1 MIIPDKP
8 YMIVL
13 GTSHTNGDC
22 MKDNDKSAEVNRT
35 AYEQIAAH
43 VGLEILNIGLS
54 GCTNYDLLQATMEL
68 NHNGAL
74 NSNCKLFVLEP
85 RLQTI
90 SADVPYDLVHSIDYP
105 TSSEEDYSSV
115 GIIEGWGCSRTTQDT
130 IKYQLI
136 QTELSNVT
144 TRQQV
149 AENIRIYDPSK
160 LTSKKLRNQLNWWRE
175 ERNAA
180 NVHTAM
186 EYFKHYS
193 GSHHEMFDNILK
205 IDAICT
211 IVKLHNIKFIW
222 QVFDMMDNGIT
233 DLKKLYNK
241 HTTLWE
247 SFMNLYGQ
255 EIKDEVG
262 MVWIHNEQGEKILNP
277 YFCECSHLSQSG
289 HDKWRDNTLPYIIK
303 ALENNH

>member
-22 MKDNDKSAEVNRT
+22 MKDNDKSADVDST

-43 VGLEILNIGLS
+43 LGLELLNVGLS

-74 NSNCKLFVLEP
+74 NPNCKLFVLEP
-85 RLQTI
+85 RLQTS

-105 TSSEEDYSSV
+105 TSTQSEYSSI
-115 GIIEGWGCSRTTQDT
+115 GIIEGWGRSRVTQDT
-130 IKYQLI
+130 VKYQLTE
-136 QTELSNVT
+136 TELSGTT

-149 AENIRIYDPSK
+149 SENIRIYNPSELK
-160 LTSKKLRNQLNWWRE
+160 SKKLRDQVGWWFKTA
-175 ERNAA
+175 NAP
-180 NVHTAM
+180 TILKAM

-193 GSHHEMFDNILK
+193 GSHHELFDNILK

-211 IVKLHNIKFIW
+211 IVKLNNIEFRW
-222 QVFDMMDNGIT
+222 QVFDLIEEIAE
-233 DLKKLYNK
+233 LKNLYNT

-247 SFMNLYGQ
+247 SFMNVYGK

-262 MVWIHNEQGEKILNP
+262 MVWIHNEAGEKELNP
-277 YFCECSHLSQSG
+277 YFCECSHLSQLG
-289 HDKWRDNTLPYIIK
+289 HDKWRDNTLPYIVK
-303 ALENNH
+303 ALENSH